1 MIIQF
6 KHCYCIWNMRFKRI
20 YLLHRLLLTL
30 DTLCIFHSRLCCWKV
45 LFTIHLHRTDPN
57 EMFVRVFYLYEQQQ
71 KRRKKNT
78 WKPIYL
84 KDIVSQ
90 KHKQRH
96 IHKHI
101 HITHFAVCKTYIILI
116 LTSFFNYNYWIK
128 WISCLGFF
136 IDWNIFAYMPLLC
149 YSIQHA
155 DIVHSSVCICR
166 RRK

>member
-1 MIIQF
+1 MKYAIQTHIF
-6 KHCYCIWNMRFKRI
+6 VAQASTYIGYTLYISFPIVLLKSTFHHSFTSNRSEWNVCACI
-20 YLLHRLLLTL
+20 
-30 DTLCIFHSRLCCWKV
+30 
-45 LFTIHLHRTDPN
+45 LFIRATTK
-57 EMFVRVFYLYEQQQ
+57 E
-71 KRRKKNT
+71 KKKNT

-116 LTSFFNYNYWIK
+116 LRSFFNYNYWIK